1 MIADYAH
8 AARLQERFESGRTY
22 RADDEPC
29 RIFSASREERE
40 RIWARH
46 EVRRLRI
53 ALDKARHDANAPWT
67 RTYTR
72 LLAAAEAKLEAL
84 V

>member
-8 AARLQERFESGRTY
+8 AARLQERHESGRTY

-29 RIFSASREERE
+29 RWFSATREERE
-40 RIWARH
+40 VMLARS
-46 EVRRLRI
+46 EVRRLRL
-53 ALDKARHDANAPWT
+53 ALDKARHNANAPWT

-72 LLAAAEAKLEAL
+72 LLAAAEAKLGAL
-84 V
+84 A